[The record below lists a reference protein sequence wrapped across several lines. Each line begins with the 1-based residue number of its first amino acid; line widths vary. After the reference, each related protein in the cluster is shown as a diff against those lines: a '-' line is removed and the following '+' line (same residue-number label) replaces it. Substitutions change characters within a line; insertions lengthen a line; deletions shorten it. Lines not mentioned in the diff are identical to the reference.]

1 LQKFAPI
8 AWHLPR
14 PGKSR
19 GLKSGF
25 PLHLE
30 KKFHKLL
37 GLGEDATI
45 LQAFCGLSEYGN
57 IRLDIRRDL
66 LPDVVADSHNLPI
79 KDESIDAI
87 LADPPYDDQ
96 RSAAVYGTGKLKRS
110 KYLKEFIRV
119 LKPGGVFAVY
129 YPYPI
134 FRPKGCKYLG
144 VVAVIHR
151 FGGRP
156 RVLTFYRKKIN
167 WREDELED

>member
-1 LQKFAPI
+1 MQKFAPL

-19 GLKSGF
+19 GLNSGF

-30 KKFHKLL
+30 KKFNSLVGLAKDAITLHVFSGLSSYGSIRVDVKPEVSPDVIADAHKLP
-37 GLGEDATI
+37 
-45 LQAFCGLSEYGN
+45 
-57 IRLDIRRDL
+57 IRDD
-66 LPDVVADSHNLPI
+66 
-79 KDESIDAI
+79 SIDAI

-96 RSAAVYGTGKLKRS
+96 RSAAVYNTGKLNRKRFIS
-110 KYLKEFIRV
+110 EFIRV
-119 LKPGGVFAVY
+119 LKPGGVFAIY
-129 YPYPI
+129 YPYPV